1 MGVGAQKSGQFNIL
15 APCPKSLSL
24 LEFAALF
31 LPTRCLGSLSHVQ
44 ETAWHVFQ
52 RSFH

>member
-1 MGVGAQKSGQFNIL
+1 MAAIVGVGAQKVGQFSTL

-31 LPTRCLGSLSHVQ
+31 YPRV
-44 ETAWHVFQ
+44 A
-52 RSFH
+52 

>member
-1 MGVGAQKSGQFNIL
+1 MAAIVGFGAQKNGQFNIL

-31 LPTRCLGSLSHVQ
+31 YPRV
-44 ETAWHVFQ
+44 A
-52 RSFH
+52 